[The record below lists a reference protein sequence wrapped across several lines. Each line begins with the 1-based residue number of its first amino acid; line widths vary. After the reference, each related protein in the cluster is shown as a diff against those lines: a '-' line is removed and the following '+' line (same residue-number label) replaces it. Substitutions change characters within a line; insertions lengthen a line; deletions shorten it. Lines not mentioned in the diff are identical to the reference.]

1 MIFVGTMDAYFER
14 IQARPAPDRKK
25 KCCGKIITKRIPE
38 RKMNFF
44 QVFRQHGRISTPS
57 IYSLIFLFIAIVTDP
72 VFAIMTDVGQYEF
85 FDIVT
90 SPRRIFMDPLVPV
103 IMANLWSVTT
113 HNGEK
118 SVSPRHNGERH
129 GENSFSDRHKASP
142 KQGQRTFCMET
153 FVFGA
158 NFCNV
163 FFLFYWKRLY
173 ASGTYRPNVCTNDGL
188 SFFFATV
195 SFRHCDAQ
203 NGIRQCD
210 PSPLKEGGA
219 TSNIFIDIS

>member
-1 MIFVGTMDAYFER
+1 MDAYFER
-14 IQARPAPDRKK
+14 IQTRPAPDRKK
-25 KCCGKIITKRIPE
+25 KWCGKIITKRIPE
-38 RKMNFF
+38 IKMNFF

-142 KQGQRTFCMET
+142 KQGQRTFCMDTYVLCKFLQCFIHILLEET
-153 FVFGA
+153 LCVRYIQA
-158 NFCNV
+158 KCM
-163 FFLFYWKRLY
+163 YK
-173 ASGTYRPNVCTNDGL
+173 
-188 SFFFATV
+188 
-195 SFRHCDAQ
+195 
-203 NGIRQCD
+203 
-210 PSPLKEGGA
+210 
-219 TSNIFIDIS
+219 